1 MTFGELFLTYP
12 DLFPARAGG
21 EACGDRSLTVDFVG
35 GPYRFT
41 GLDEEQEQL
50 IREHFDDLCVPL
62 ARSTGEMGVE
72 TRVFR
77 VAASDFREFELSGW
91 DYSFDLDFQPNAV
104 RIAGLDFMARL
115 EWRPHLQA
123 ALWISEASATRFPR
137 LVFTNVIRVLAAY
150 RLVERGGVLLHSA
163 GVVDQEQAD
172 LFLGRSGAGKTTLSR
187 LGLASGRIVLS
198 DDINAVTWAAG
209 QPMVHKVPFSG
220 ELGRTDTHD
229 TAYPARSVCRL
240 VKDQQTTL
248 SPLRPAESLALLIVC
263 SPIVNSDPYRF
274 GQLTQNLEAIAR
286 NLPCYRLHLALG
298 ADPWPALR
306 RAITARSHQ

>member
-1 MTFGELFLTYP
+1 
-12 DLFPARAGG
+12 
-21 EACGDRSLTVDFVG
+21 
-35 GPYRFT
+35 
-41 GLDEEQEQL
+41 
-50 IREHFDDLCVPL
+50 
-62 ARSTGEMGVE
+62 
-72 TRVFR
+72 
-77 VAASDFREFELSGW
+77 
-91 DYSFDLDFQPNAV
+91 
-104 RIAGLDFMARL
+104 MARL

-123 ALWISEASATRFPR
+123 ALWISEASPTRFPR

-150 RLVERGGVLLHSA
+150 RLLAGGGVLLHSA
-163 GVVDQEQAD
+163 GIVDQEQAD

-286 NLPCYRLHLALG
+286 HLPCYRLHLALG

-306 RAITARSHQ
+306 HAITARSHP

>member
-1 MTFGELFLTYP
+1 MTFGERFLTYP

-77 VAASDFREFELSGW
+77 AAESDFREVDLAGW
-91 DYSFDLDFQPNAV
+91 EYTFDLDFQREAV

-115 EWRPHLQA
+115 EWRPRLQA
-123 ALWISEASATRFPR
+123 ALWISEASATRFPQ
-137 LVFTNVIRVLAAY
+137 LVFTNLIRVLTAY
-150 RLVERGGVLLHSA
+150 RLLERGGVLLHSA
-163 GVVDQEQAD
+163 GVVDQDRAD

-198 DDINAVTWAAG
+198 DDVNAVAWAEG
-209 QPMVHKVPFSG
+209 RPVVHKVPFSG
-220 ELGRTDTHD
+220 ELGRTDTCRES
-229 TAYPARSVCRL
+229 YPARCL
-240 VKDQQTTL
+240 CALIKDQQTML
-248 SPLRPAESLALLIVC
+248 SRLRPAESLALLIVC
-263 SPIVNSDPYRF
+263 SPIVNSDPHRF
-274 GQLTQNLEAIAR
+274 EQLIQNLEDIAQH
-286 NLPCYRLHLALG
+286 LPGYRLHLALG
-298 ADPWPALR
+298 IDPWPALR
-306 RAITARSHQ
+306 HAIIERSRP